1 MQPGRRS
8 FILLIVIGVLPSLG
22 ASYRTANFK
31 VEAPTKEIARQAGD
45 MAERHRRELAVAWL
59 GKKLPAWQTPC
70 SVRIKITA
78 TGGGGATTFRF
89 DRDEVLS
96 QDMHVEGSLDR
107 VLNSVLRHEIAHTI
121 FAHHFRAPVPRWADE
136 GAAVLAEDEAERQR
150 HELICGQIVNQ
161 PGRAM
166 PLGRLFNLK
175 EYPND
180 VMALYAQGYA
190 VTRFLVERGGR
201 RRFLAFVRDGM
212 ADGWDAAAKKQFG
225 YADVAGLER
234 AWLTDRRDRGRRAE
248 LLDTIGKAY
257 ALTGVLARLPAPV
270 RCPPLWA
277 ARPLTPGALHSIRWQ
292 DAPALFLVGIDF
304 LESRKQMPLEVSQR
318 PGQATTVG
326 LARPVW
332 CSR

>member
-8 FILLIVIGVLPSLG
+8 FILLIVVGVLPSLG

-45 MAERHRRELAVAWL
+45 MAERHRNELAVAWL
-59 GKKLPAWQTPC
+59 GKKLPAWESPC

-78 TGGGGATTFRF
+78 TGGGGGATSFSF
-89 DRDEVLS
+89 DGGKVLS
-96 QDMHVEGSLDR
+96 QDMHVEGSSLDR

-212 ADGWDAAAKKQFG
+212 ADGWNAATKKHFG

-234 AWLTDRRDRGRRAE
+234 AWLADRRGRGRRAE
-248 LLDTIGKAY
+248 LIQTIGTAY
-257 ALTGVLARLPAPV
+257 AVTGVLARLPLPI

-277 ARPLTPGALHSIRWQ
+277 ARPLTPSALHSIRWQ
-292 DAPALFLVGIDF
+292 DAPGLFLVGIDF
-304 LESRKQMPLEVSQR
+304 LESLQPMPLEVR
-318 PGQATTVG
+318 GEAEGDRVAF
-326 LARPVW
+326 L
-332 CSR
+332 